1 MELTPDLVR
10 SFMGG
15 QFAVDDPSKR
25 RIVQGEIKEITLGMR
40 RGVRYVRIVPE
51 WMAQSDHY
59 PARATGWR
67 ALEPLPYIASLG
79 HYSVSD
85 DGDGRIKLTSVLF
98 GEITT
103 LYPRGK
109 ETLKRD
115 DVGGL

>member
-1 MELTPDLVR
+1 MELTAELLR

-15 QFAVDDPSKR
+15 QFAVDDRPKR
-25 RIVQGEIKEITLGMR
+25 RIVQGEIRQITLGMR
-40 RGVRYVRIVPE
+40 QGITFVLIIPE

-67 ALEPLPYIASLG
+67 ALVPVPYIASLDR
-79 HYSVSD
+79 YTVSD
-85 DGDGRIKLTSVLF
+85 DGGGRIKLTSSSA

-103 LYPRGK
+103 LYPQGRG
-109 ETLKRD
+109 TIQRD